1 VVVAGLR
8 VIVCGSRGW
17 EDRERIELRLSQL
30 PPSPTTV
37 LVHGGAKGPDTI
49 AAQFAGLCGMTVEPH
64 PAEWDRLGKRAGFV
78 RNEKMALLGAD
89 VCIAFWDGLS
99 PGTKDMIDR
108 CHVHEIPVEI
118 HRG

>member
-1 VVVAGLR
+1 VVADVR

-17 EDRERIELRLSQL
+17 GDREQIELRLSML
-30 PPSPTTV
+30 PPAATTII
-37 LVHGGAKGPDTI
+37 VHGAAQGPDSI

-89 VCIAFWDGLS
+89 LCIAFWDGQS
-99 PGTKDMIDR
+99 RGTKDMIDR
-108 CHVHEIPVEI
+108 CHVHQIPVEI
-118 HRG
+118 HR